1 MSTVINNRKKAA
13 NQVQKI
19 SLTYQSPTDG
29 SAERK
34 KLIVS
39 LSNKEKQFL
48 NEYKTNQNNTE
59 ADVFTVFECKP
70 SEYGGRTAV
79 ETDIPPL
86 LVVEDIVSVQNQKS
100 THFYLPTHTI
110 HRPEWVKTMP
120 AFDNWLLSACR
131 YPTLAEDKKTILPG
145 RENNT
150 KFVSQLDRVD
160 IYLSCFHGTLLHWFY
175 HQSETKYIGLLWKL
189 QRTIQYILKG
199 YGSTSPL
206 NQKSIDE
213 LKKLIEKRDESLE
226 DANHYKNFINNL
238 HPAQYYN
245 AMYYLLH
252 HHPEATHKSRLVNPE
267 LLIWGLLTQRY
278 IERNPMKK
286 SKEES
291 KEELDRIVSESKDY
305 FNSDTIR
312 SNLLRVFL
320 ERGFKTS
327 GTIPHTLFVT
337 TKDQLVE
344 LCHQKIGQ
352 KMFHLLKQLN
362 FSVAVCQGLY
372 DASGLVTIN
381 SFSKEL
387 ITLSEQINQIKSLTS
402 FCKMCCPTL
411 NFSDELLAELL
422 LQSQSQSSSPSSS
435 QSPSQSDQYKVMNV
449 SFSDQELPTPLLNKK
464 FNTILQK
471 LEETKQ
477 TIQDQK
483 KSFQQC
489 QDLLQHTLNS
499 YEKIKTNH
507 IFSKE
512 YLEPSLSLVFSLC
525 SMDSLDGLSIL
536 EYLFQHPELVGMGTK
551 RLKAFCF
558 RSTPENSELESY
570 WKKTYKY
577 YHNIVSFKPK
587 ANKCANRL
595 LWECLQRNNGEGHAL
610 NKKENSEE
618 GLLYFIP
625 FQLIRQKDEKMIDI
639 IKHLKFETDCPV
651 CLENTKLVAL
661 HKDYRHAVC
670 QSCKMKINTC
680 PFCRVVL

>member
-1 MSTVINNRKKAA
+1 MSTVVNNRKKAA
-13 NQVQKI
+13 NQVQQI
-19 SLTYQSPTDG
+19 SLTYQSHTHG
-29 SAERK
+29 SIERK
-34 KLIVS
+34 KLIAS
-39 LSNKEKQFL
+39 LSDKEKQIL

-70 SEYGGRTAV
+70 CEYSGRTAV

-86 LVVEDIVSVQNQKS
+86 LVIEDIVSVQNRKS

-110 HRPEWVKTMP
+110 HQPEWVKTMP

-131 YPTLAEDKKTILPG
+131 YPTLAMDKKTILPG
-145 RENNT
+145 TENNT
-150 KFVSQLDRVD
+150 RFVSQLDRVE
-160 IYLSCFHGTLLHWFY
+160 IYLSCFHGTLIHWFY

-206 NQKSIDE
+206 NQQSIDE
-213 LKKLIEKRDESLE
+213 LKKLIEKRDESIE

-238 HPAQYYN
+238 HPAQYYH

-278 IERNPMKK
+278 IEVKPERELERELKGELNVGL
-286 SKEES
+286 ES
-291 KEELDRIVSESKDY
+291 EQETTHFD
-305 FNSDTIR
+305 SDTIR
-312 SNLLRVFL
+312 SDLLRIFI

-327 GTIPHTLFVT
+327 GKIPNTLFVT

-362 FSVAVCQGLY
+362 FSVAVCQGLC

-387 ITLSEQINQIKSLTS
+387 ITLSDQINQIKSLTS

-411 NFSDELLAELL
+411 MFSDDLLAELL
-422 LQSQSQSSSPSSS
+422 LQYQSQTD
-435 QSPSQSDQYKVMNV
+435 QSHSDQYKVMTV
-449 SFSDQELPTPLLNKK
+449 SFSDQELPTPLLNQT

-477 TIQDQK
+477 NIQDQK
-483 KSFQQC
+483 NSFQQC
-489 QDLLQHTLNS
+489 QDLLQHTLDS
-499 YEKIKTNH
+499 YAKIKSKH

-525 SMDSLDGLSIL
+525 SMDSLDGLSTL
-536 EYLFQHPELVGMGTK
+536 EYLFQHPELVGMGTNK
-551 RLKAFCF
+551 LKAFCF
-558 RSTPENSELESY
+558 RSTPENSELGVH
-570 WKKTYKY
+570 WKKTYKH
-577 YHNIVSFKPK
+577 YHNIVSFKPT
-587 ANKCANRL
+587 ANNCANRL
-595 LWECLQRNNGEGHAL
+595 LWKCLQRDKGDGNAL
-610 NKKENSEE
+610 NKKEHPEE
-618 GLLYFIP
+618 SLLYFVP

-639 IKHLKFETDCPV
+639 IKHLKFEIDCPV
-651 CLENTKLVAL
+651 CLETTKLVAL

-670 QSCKMKINTC
+670 QSCKMKIDTC